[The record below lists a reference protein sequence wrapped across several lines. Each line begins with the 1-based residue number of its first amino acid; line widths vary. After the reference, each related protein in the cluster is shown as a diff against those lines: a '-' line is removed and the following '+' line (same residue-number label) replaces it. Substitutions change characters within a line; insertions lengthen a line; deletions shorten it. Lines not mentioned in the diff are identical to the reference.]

1 MENTFDNNY
10 LKELS
15 NKNDFEI
22 SNKMLTVVLVA
33 LIIFSLLGIN
43 ILNMVGN
50 VLQYI
55 VNIFSPLITQI
66 LSLIGYTIGSII
78 NTIASLF
85 TVTAKTGVDIAGG
98 TLTSVGDLM
107 KDASSGNLPST
118 DLNQSNNIRINI
130 PSYDDSNGVIQTPS
144 TSKKSQWCLVG
155 EYEGRRGCVEISEG
169 DKCLSGDLY
178 PNAESCMNPTIT
190 SNSHP
195 LKPKK
200 E

>member
-1 MENTFDNNY
+1 MENTFDNDY

-15 NKNDFEI
+15 KKNDFEI
-22 SNKMLTVVLVA
+22 SNKMLTVVLVV

-50 VLQYI
+50 VLQYL

-66 LSLIGYTIGSII
+66 LSLIAYTIGTII
-78 NTIASLF
+78 HAVASLF

-107 KDASSGNLPST
+107 KDASAGNLPNT
-118 DLNQSNNIRINI
+118 DLNQSNNIRMNI
-130 PSYDDSNGVIQTPS
+130 PSYDDSNGIIQTPTS
-144 TSKKSQWCLVG
+144 SKKSQWCLVG
-155 EYEGRRGCVEISEG
+155 EYEGRRGCVEIGEA
-169 DKCLSGDLY
+169 DKCLSGELY

-190 SNSHP
+190 NNSHP